1 METGNGNIYRQGLDR
16 RPANFTQ
23 LSPISFI
30 TRTADI
36 YPDRPAVIY
45 GGRRDSWATTYA
57 RSRQLAG
64 ALAARGIGPG
74 DTVSLMLPNVPAM
87 VEAHFGIPFTGAV
100 INALNIRLDA
110 PTIAFMLDH
119 SEAKILLTDPEFAP
133 VILQALGMMKGRKP
147 LVIDVPD
154 PVAGIAGPLVGEMDY
169 DAFLATGDP
178 DFVPRLPEDEWDAIA
193 LSYTSGTTG
202 DPKGVVTHHRGA
214 YLNAVSN
221 VLVWTMPQHPV
232 YLWTLPLFHC
242 NGWCFPWVI
251 ASVAGTNVCLRR
263 VDTARIF
270 DAIRTCGVTHYCGAP
285 IVHAMMADAP
295 AAERAGIGHRV
306 FGMVA
311 GAPPPPSVFKRI
323 EAIGIDLIHVYGL
336 TETYGPAVV
345 CAPQDAWDALDADE
359 RIGLK
364 ARQGVRY
371 TLEEAV
377 DVLNPDTME
386 PVPRDGETV
395 GEIMFRGNAVMK
407 GYLKNAAATDKALAG
422 GWFHSGDL
430 AVVYPDGYI
439 RIKDRSKDVIISGG
453 ENISSIEVEDVLHA
467 HPDVQA
473 AAVVAM
479 PDEKWG
485 EVPAAFVELRPGAR
499 LDEAELIAFARERLA
514 RFKTPKKVI
523 FSDLPRTST
532 GKIQKFAL
540 RQRLSE

>member
-1 METGNGNIYRQGLDR
+1 MDTVSGNIYRQGLDR

-23 LSPISFI
+23 LSPVSFI
-30 TRTADI
+30 TRTADV
-36 YPDRPAVIY
+36 YPDRDAVIY
-45 GGRRDSWATTYA
+45 GERRDSWATTYA

-87 VEAHFGIPFTGAV
+87 VEAHFGVPFTGAV

-119 SEAKILLTDPEFAP
+119 SEAKVVLTDPEFAP
-133 VILQALGMMKGRKP
+133 VIAQALAVMKGARP

-154 PVAGIAGPLVGEMDY
+154 PVAGVTGPAIGDMEY

-193 LSYTSGTTG
+193 LGYTSGTTG

-221 VLVWTMPQHPV
+221 VLVWSMPQHPV

-251 ASVAGTNVCLRR
+251 AAVAGTNVCLRR

-270 DAIRTCGVTHYCGAP
+270 EAIRSHGVTHYCGAP

-295 AAERAGIGHRV
+295 AEQRAGITHRV

-323 EAIGIDLIHVYGL
+323 EAIGIDLLHVYGL

-345 CAPQDAWDALDADE
+345 CAPQPSWEALDVDA
-359 RIGLK
+359 RVGLK

-377 DVLNPDTME
+377 EVLNPDTME
-386 PVPRDGETV
+386 PVARDGETV

-407 GYLKNAAATDKALAG
+407 GYLKNEAATEKALAG

-485 EVPAAFVELRPGAR
+485 EVPAAFVELRSGAR
-499 LDEAELIAFARERLA
+499 LEEAELIAFARERLA
-514 RFKTPKKVI
+514 GFKTPKKVI
-523 FSDLPRTST
+523 FSELPRTST
-532 GKIQKFAL
+532 GKTQKFAL
-540 RQRLSE
+540 RAMLNA